1 MVVSPP
7 PADISL
13 RTVSRTRR
21 RRFRVVMFKKKRNN
35 IRAREKVAEEGDDAD
50 EPGVLSTV
58 NDKDKKP
65 KGGTAARKKA
75 AKKEGAA
82 STGGAAL
89 LSFEDEEADAEV
101 FQLKKQKHR
110 SKTSM
115 RAPDASRRDDDA
127 DVRAKSGGEYSMDR
141 LRELAL
147 SQKGFDARP
156 AEHMDPNAPVAIKL
170 RGTLKAAEVAV
181 PVLPARDPVPLM
193 PPPPPRRDASAAVER
208 PEREGFAIPDAA
220 AIEAAKAQRERM
232 RAARTAGPNVS
243 ETPKVGSGGE
253 TRGDSDDDPEENER
267 VTFAAG
273 GARDAGVLRSMPVV
287 GTDDEEAKWEDEQ
300 LRKAMSVGGA
310 AAVAAEAAKMKAVRG
325 GIGADRAAVDVSAA
339 GARALEG
346 LRAGLSRMNASR
358 HTAVEELKRAEASL
372 ASSEAALESHDER
385 LAAAGERYKYMQEL
399 RDYFRDLCGCLDS
412 KEPLIQELEENM
424 RRFHAER
431 GAAAARNARD
441 DGNDEAT
448 EAAAAFEAAQA
459 ALMRGASKEDAVA
472 AANEAAERAAAAS
485 LIGNGGE
492 PKLDEFGRDVN
503 AAKAAAAQ
511 KRAAIRRDRREREAS
526 ADEPLGEADDA
537 EDAKEVALFFKG
549 WDDVREAASHVMRDV
564 GAEYAAIAPV
574 KAKSEEWKGRY
585 PTTYRDAWMSHST
598 PQLFAP
604 FVRLELLSWSP
615 LYVRSSKETVAPS
628 IDGMSWYADLF
639 DYGMSANA
647 AEDDEDG
654 NLVPTLV
661 EKLVAPVVEHAM
673 MKCWDPTS
681 LTQSRRM
688 AAVVKEMLIYLE
700 PGKCEVMAQI
710 LISAMRRLRDAAE
723 SRCEIPS
730 WAPVVT
736 AASPVAANHVR
747 RQFGV
752 SLRCVRAAMAWYDI
766 LPAADIAAVVR
777 DGIFDRHVAPHL
789 RLLLAR
795 PGECLDSLERASAL
809 APREW
814 LAPIRG
820 VASTLAQLVRSDPE
834 VHGGDATAN
843 EEGKVVDPGR
853 LVKVLAAVG
862 DFEEAQTVAKLFGVS
877 ARDNN

>member
-13 RTVSRTRR
+13 RTVGRTRR

-358 HTAVEELKRAEASL
+358 HTAVLITSGAMT
-372 ASSEAALESHDER
+372 AALER

>member
-13 RTVSRTRR
+13 RTVGRTRR

-358 HTAVEELKRAEASL
+358 HTAVEELKCAEASL

-862 DFEEAQTVAKLFGVS
+862 DLEEAQTVAKLFGVS

>member
-1 MVVSPP
+1 M
-7 PADISL
+7 
-13 RTVSRTRR
+13 
-21 RRFRVVMFKKKRNN
+21 
-35 IRAREKVAEEGDDAD
+35 
-50 EPGVLSTV
+50 
-58 NDKDKKP
+58 
-65 KGGTAARKKA
+65 
-75 AKKEGAA
+75 
-82 STGGAAL
+82 
-89 LSFEDEEADAEV
+89 
-101 FQLKKQKHR
+101 
-110 SKTSM
+110 
-115 RAPDASRRDDDA
+115 
-127 DVRAKSGGEYSMDR
+127 
-141 LRELAL
+141 
-147 SQKGFDARP
+147 
-156 AEHMDPNAPVAIKL
+156 
-170 RGTLKAAEVAV
+170 
-181 PVLPARDPVPLM
+181 
-193 PPPPPRRDASAAVER
+193 
-208 PEREGFAIPDAA
+208 
-220 AIEAAKAQRERM
+220 
-232 RAARTAGPNVS
+232 
-243 ETPKVGSGGE
+243 
-253 TRGDSDDDPEENER
+253 
-267 VTFAAG
+267 
-273 GARDAGVLRSMPVV
+273 
-287 GTDDEEAKWEDEQ
+287 
-300 LRKAMSVGGA
+300 
-310 AAVAAEAAKMKAVRG
+310 
-325 GIGADRAAVDVSAA
+325 
-339 GARALEG
+339 
-346 LRAGLSRMNASR
+346 
-358 HTAVEELKRAEASL
+358 
-372 ASSEAALESHDER
+372 
-385 LAAAGERYKYMQEL
+385 
-399 RDYFRDLCGCLDS
+399 
-412 KEPLIQELEENM
+412 
-424 RRFHAER
+424 
-431 GAAAARNARD
+431 
-441 DGNDEAT
+441 
-448 EAAAAFEAAQA
+448 
-459 ALMRGASKEDAVA
+459 
-472 AANEAAERAAAAS
+472 
-485 LIGNGGE
+485 
-492 PKLDEFGRDVN
+492 
-503 AAKAAAAQ
+503 
-511 KRAAIRRDRREREAS
+511 
-526 ADEPLGEADDA
+526 
-537 EDAKEVALFFKG
+537 
-549 WDDVREAASHVMRDV
+549 
-564 GAEYAAIAPV
+564 
-574 KAKSEEWKGRY
+574 
-585 PTTYRDAWMSHST
+585 
-598 PQLFAP
+598 
-604 FVRLELLSWSP
+604 
-615 LYVRSSKETVAPS
+615 APS

-795 PGECLDSLERASAL
+795 RASVWTAWSASAL